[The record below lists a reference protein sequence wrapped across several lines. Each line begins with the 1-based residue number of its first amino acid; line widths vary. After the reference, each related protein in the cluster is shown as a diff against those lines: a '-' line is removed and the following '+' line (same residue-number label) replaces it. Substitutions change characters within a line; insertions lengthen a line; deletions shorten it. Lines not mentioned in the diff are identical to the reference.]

1 MKPVTDPALLEQLN
15 SGMKPVTDERVL
27 FELNNGAQPRSV
39 ISGDRSIP
47 GQAIRQIG
55 LAARQGIEGLAS
67 LPNMVGDALGLNSS
81 KSVGDLLTRIGL
93 PQEEGGTER
102 VVGDVTRAMAGQ
114 GGILGLGRGLSN
126 AAGPVVSRVGDLL
139 KSQPALQVVSAGTGA
154 GAAGATREGGGGDVA
169 QLMAGLSG
177 AILPSVV
184 ASGAPMGV
192 RGLLR
197 GGEEGRQRVA
207 SNIKLFDDAGY
218 GTPTVGQA
226 SEARL
231 PRAIESGLS
240 RTPGGAGRIV
250 NAAEQGA
257 ENLGGQVD
265 DLASGLSKGATAT
278 KAGAAIEG
286 GIRKFA
292 DRFKGEQ
299 EFLYGKIDQHIPK
312 GSRVDVTNTRT
323 ALESLNADIPGAP
336 NVSELFKNARIK
348 GIQGALKADTETTS
362 GVASNLPAWQKQLL
376 EQMPEVERTTMLNG
390 LIDGKLP
397 YEALKKLRTLVGNEI
412 SNSTIASDVPRSKW
426 KALYGALSQDLRV
439 AASDAGPQAT
449 KAFERAN
456 KYTSAG
462 HTRIETYLDRVIG
475 KDTAEKIFTAAVSP
489 SEVKEGAS
497 TINAVMRSIE
507 PKERDMVRAAFLKRL
522 GTATAGRQDAAG
534 EVFSSETFLT
544 NWNKI
549 SPEAKMTL
557 FADAKGTL
565 RDDLEK
571 IAKVAANLRE
581 GSKVFS
587 NPSGTQQ
594 ALSSQAMSG
603 GAFVALLTGHPS
615 VAAAIGGAA
624 LTANAA
630 SRLMTNP
637 NFVKWLAKST
647 QSPVGAITSL
657 QGVAQGMS
665 GEDRA
670 AVNEFMEKARQLPQP
685 RSGQQRQ

>member
-1 MKPVTDPALLEQLN
+1 MRMRGAPDAAPDLSQVPTE
-15 SGMKPVTDERVL
+15 
-27 FELNNGAQPRSV
+27 ELMRMRTPRQSKSV

-47 GQAIRQIG
+47 EQVIRQTG
-55 LAARQGIEGLAS
+55 LFARQGIEGITSIPA
-67 LPNMVGDALGLNSS
+67 MVGDAFGLNSS
-81 KSVGDLLTRIGL
+81 KSVRDLLTRIGL

-102 VVGDVTRAMAGQ
+102 VLGDMTKAVAGQ

-139 KSQPALQVVSAGTGA
+139 KSQPALQVVSAGTGS
-154 GAAGATREGGGGDVA
+154 GAAGATREGGGGQVA

-184 ASGAPMGV
+184 ASGAPMTV
-192 RGLLR
+192 RSLMR
-197 GGEEGRQRVA
+197 GGEEGRKRVA
-207 SNIKLFDDAGY
+207 DNIKLFDDAGY

-226 SEARL
+226 SEGRL

-240 RTPGGAGRIV
+240 RTPGSAGRIIS
-250 NAAEQGA
+250 AGQKGA

-265 DLASGLSKGATAT
+265 DLSSGLSKGATAT

-286 GIRKFA
+286 GIRKFV

-299 EFLYGKIDQHIPK
+299 EFLYGKLDQHIPK
-312 GSRVDVTNTRT
+312 GSRVDVSNTRT

-348 GIQGALKADTETTS
+348 GIQGALKADTESVS

-376 EQMPEVERTTMLNG
+376 EQMPAVERTATLNG
-390 LIDGKLP
+390 LIDGRLP

-412 SNSTIASDVPRSKW
+412 SNATIASDVPRSKW
-426 KALYGALSQDLRV
+426 KALYAALSQDLKL
-439 AASDAGPQAT
+439 AADDAGPLAT
-449 KAFERAN
+449 KAFDRAN
-456 KYTSAG
+456 KYTAAG
-462 HTRIETYLDRVIG
+462 HKRIETYLDRVAG
-475 KDTAEKIFTAAVSP
+475 KDTAEKVFTAAVNP
-489 SEVKEGAS
+489 SEVREGAS

-507 PKERDMVRAAFLKRL
+507 PKERDVVRAAFLKRL

-565 RDDLEK
+565 RGDLDK

-594 ALSSQAMSG
+594 ALSSQAMGG

-665 GEDRA
+665 GEDRE
-670 AVNEFMEKARQLPQP
+670 AVNEFIEKARQLPQAQQG
-685 RSGQQRQ
+685 RQRQ